1 MAPAS
6 TSPSPVEP
14 GVSIVVIEDNQ
25 TDVFLVKEAIEDCGL
40 RVAIH
45 FMDNGEQAVRYMER
59 IDADP
64 SLPCPRLFLLDLNLP
79 RMSGLEVLRQ
89 IRLSER
95 CGSSKVLVMT
105 SSNAGR
111 DRAES
116 AALGATA
123 YFIKPCGYE
132 AFLRLGAVI
141 KELLS

>member
-6 TSPSPVEP
+6 ISPSPAEP

-25 TDVFLVKEAIEDCGL
+25 TDVFLVKEAIEACGL

-45 FMDNGEQAVRYMER
+45 FMDDGEQAVRYMER
-59 IDADP
+59 IDTDP

-79 RMSGLEVLRQ
+79 RMSGLEVLAQ
-89 IRLSER
+89 IRQSKR
-95 CGSSKVLVMT
+95 CASSKVLVMT

-111 DRAES
+111 DREES

-141 KELLS
+141 EELLS